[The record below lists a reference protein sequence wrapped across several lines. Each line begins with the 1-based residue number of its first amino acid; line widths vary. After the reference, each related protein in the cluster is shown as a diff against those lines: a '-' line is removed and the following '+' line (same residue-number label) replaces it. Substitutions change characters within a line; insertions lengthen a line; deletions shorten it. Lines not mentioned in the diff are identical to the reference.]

1 MIMSHEC
8 QSSDISGYDLIL
20 FEERKFILG
29 GETLEALN
37 YGMVEIERL
46 SINCS
51 VMMKMIMMMMNSW

>member
-1 MIMSHEC
+1 MTHEC
-8 QSSDISGYDLIL
+8 QSSDITGYYLIL